1 MFFSFH
7 RFIFLLNNLFNYN
20 FCLKKGMQIKY
31 IMFRMIIEVLS
42 FLFGTENTFM
52 EENNDTILEDID
64 DGFPIGLPLEEDD
77 F

>member
-1 MFFSFH
+1 
-7 RFIFLLNNLFNYN
+7 
-20 FCLKKGMQIKY
+20 
-31 IMFRMIIEVLS
+31 MIIEVLS

-52 EENNDTILEDID
+52 EENNDTILEDLD

>member
-1 MFFSFH
+1 
-7 RFIFLLNNLFNYN
+7 
-20 FCLKKGMQIKY
+20 MQIKY